1 MNTHE
6 FDNYDGFS
14 SSTTVSPF
22 DPNYVYATTHNLIS
36 RSLSIAAILPAAYI
50 IDLLVRYCINGLS
63 SRNRPMDDKKLRRL
77 LTFNQYNVVAKILED
92 ITQIGG
98 FNQRLPMRQSNK
110 RFPYGRPCK
119 HKYDVINAFFYYVK
133 SHNGTTTVELI
144 SGTKTLLTDVYAIGT
159 KSGLND
165 FQITSMRIP
174 QVWQSY

>member
-36 RSLSIAAILPAAYI
+36 ISLSIAAILPAAYI

-77 LTFNQYNVVAKILED
+77 LTFNQYNVVA
-92 ITQIGG
+92 
-98 FNQRLPMRQSNK
+98 
-110 RFPYGRPCK
+110 
-119 HKYDVINAFFYYVK
+119 VA
-133 SHNGTTTVELI
+133 ELTNI
-144 SGTKTLLTDVYAIGT
+144 Y
-159 KSGLND
+159 
-165 FQITSMRIP
+165 
-174 QVWQSY
+174 